1 MKQTE
6 KELLWAY
13 IVNEEGRLEAEVVE
27 LQNRIRF
34 RRITVNDCVELE
46 LSLQRLDDFREFAL
60 TIIRLLNLDN
70 RDI

>member
-6 KELLWAY
+6 KELIWAY
-13 IVNEEGRLEAEVVE
+13 IVNQEGRLEAEVVE

-34 RRITVNDCVELE
+34 RRININDCVELE
-46 LSLQRLDDFREFAL
+46 LCLQRLDDFREFAL
-60 TIIRLLNLDN
+60 TVIRLLNLDN